1 MSKAIKLRQVMY
13 IVLNS
18 EFWRGKTLINY
29 SSKSHGKANFKKF
42 TVTLTFKWLWWKT
55 DESVLLS
62 LLVTNSVS
70 QTLPF
75 VQGIIAAV

>member
-1 MSKAIKLRQVMY
+1 MVC

-18 EFWRGKTLINY
+18 EFWRGKTLMKY
-29 SSKSHGKANFKKF
+29 SSQSHGKANFKKF
-42 TVTLTFKWLWWKT
+42 TVTLSFKWLWWKT

-62 LLVTNSVS
+62 LLITNSVS

-75 VQGIIAAV
+75 VQDIIAAV